1 MSRNDENSILR
12 CPFCDNPIEEPKEL
26 RSSFG
31 STVTGGRCACGA
43 VYVYDRSGH
52 NMGDAYV
59 DALNLACEGDLD
71 KAWSMTPDEDYEIL
85 ELTYNTRRHKFGRE
99 AVSRGRPS
107 PGFIFVRLKK

>member
-1 MSRNDENSILR
+1 MSRDGEDSILR
-12 CPFCDNPIEEPKEL
+12 CPFCDRPIEEPREIHS
-26 RSSFG
+26 RFG
-31 STVTGGRCACGA
+31 NVIIGGTCSCGA
-43 VYVYDRSGH
+43 AYVYDRTGH

-59 DALNLACEGDLD
+59 DVLHLASEGDLD
-71 KAWSMTPDEDYEIL
+71 RAWGMTPGEDYDIV

>member
-1 MSRNDENSILR
+1 MSRDDEDSILR
-12 CPFCDNPIEEPKEL
+12 CPFCDNPLEEPKEL
-26 RSSFG
+26 KSSFG
-31 STVTGGRCACGA
+31 STINGGRCACGA

-71 KAWSMTPDEDYEIL
+71 KAWIMTPGVDYEIL
-85 ELTYNTRRHKFGRE
+85 ELTYNSRRHKFGRE

-107 PGFIFVRLKK
+107 PGFVFVRLKK